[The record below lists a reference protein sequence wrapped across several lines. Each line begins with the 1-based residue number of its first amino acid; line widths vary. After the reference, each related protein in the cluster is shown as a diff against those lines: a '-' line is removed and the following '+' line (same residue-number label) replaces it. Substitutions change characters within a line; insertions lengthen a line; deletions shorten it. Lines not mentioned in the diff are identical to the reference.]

1 MMRLLTRP
9 AELSVARWITGSSTP
24 FDQLVTFGPDVFDA
38 SARLRFIPDP
48 AAPGQEE
55 ADVELPEDHLPD
67 LVQAQ
72 IALHRLA
79 AFTATP
85 DVCYFCFWEGYPY
98 VDLPKP
104 RSDSMMVLPHRR
116 YVLFSGP
123 LQSIDSVAEDFGSG
137 TPVDPPAFV
146 WPADHRWC
154 FACDVDPHWAG
165 VGAERAAVQALV
177 AHDGLDVVRAEPADP
192 QPLYY

>member
-1 MMRLLTRP
+1 MRLLTRP
-9 AELSVARWITGSSTP
+9 AGLSVARWITGSSTP
-24 FDQLVTFGPDVFDA
+24 FDQLVMFGPEVFEA
-38 SARLRFIPDP
+38 SARIRFIPDP
-48 AAPGQEE
+48 VAPGQQE
-55 ADVELPEDHLPD
+55 ADVHLPEGHLPD

-72 IALHRLA
+72 IALHLLE

-98 VDLPKP
+98 VDLPTP
-104 RSDSMMVLPHRR
+104 RSDSLVVLPHRR
-116 YVLFSGP
+116 YVLFRGA
-123 LQSIDSVAEDFGSG
+123 LDSIDTVAERFGAGS
-137 TPVDPPAFV
+137 PVAPPAFV

-165 VGAERAAVQALV
+165 VGAQRAAVDALV
-177 AHDGLDVVRAEPADP
+177 AHDDLDVVPAAPADP

>member
-1 MMRLLTRP
+1 MRMLARP

-24 FDQLVTFGPDVFDA
+24 FDQLVMFGPEVFDA
-38 SARLRFIPDP
+38 FARIRFIPDP
-48 AAPGQEE
+48 IAPGQQE
-55 ADVELPEDHLPD
+55 ADVDLPEDHLPD

-72 IALHRLA
+72 IALHRLE

-85 DVCYFCFWEGYPY
+85 DVCYFGFWEGDHY
-98 VDLPKP
+98 VDLPLP
-104 RSDSMMVLPHRR
+104 RSDSLVVLPHRR
-116 YVLFSGP
+116 YVLFRGA
-123 LQSIDSVAEDFGSG
+123 LDSIDSVAEDFGSG
-137 TPVDPPAFV
+137 RPVAPPAFV

-165 VGAERAAVQALV
+165 VGARQAAVDALM
-177 AHDGLDVVRAEPADP
+177 DDDDLDVVPAVPADS